1 MVCVELELFTSTNR
15 NDFELMKAI
24 ILAAG
29 KGSRLYPITLNKP
42 KGLLKIGNETI
53 LDRLIRQFKEAG
65 VSDIVIVIGY
75 QKEKIREHFDDSVR
89 FIEYDDYD
97 KTNNLHT
104 LWSSKNELNGDV
116 VVSFADLVLH
126 DDVIGKFLSSKGDI
140 VMTVDTSQVLDG
152 TMRVEIDSERV
163 LSIKTTNTVDASGN
177 FIGLSKFND
186 FGCKILINEMSEIIN
201 KNYDDYYTLA
211 IDNMARRGV
220 IVNYCDISGILW
232 REIDTKDEYNEVLSI
247 GLDFN
252 KNT

>member
-1 MVCVELELFTSTNR
+1 MPLMVCVELELFTSTNR

-116 VVSFADLVLH
+116 VVSFAEST
-126 DDVIGKFLSSKGDI
+126 LS
-140 VMTVDTSQVLDG
+140 
-152 TMRVEIDSERV
+152 
-163 LSIKTTNTVDASGN
+163 
-177 FIGLSKFND
+177 
-186 FGCKILINEMSEIIN
+186 
-201 KNYDDYYTLA
+201 Y
-211 IDNMARRGV
+211 
-220 IVNYCDISGILW
+220 
-232 REIDTKDEYNEVLSI
+232 
-247 GLDFN
+247 
-252 KNT
+252 